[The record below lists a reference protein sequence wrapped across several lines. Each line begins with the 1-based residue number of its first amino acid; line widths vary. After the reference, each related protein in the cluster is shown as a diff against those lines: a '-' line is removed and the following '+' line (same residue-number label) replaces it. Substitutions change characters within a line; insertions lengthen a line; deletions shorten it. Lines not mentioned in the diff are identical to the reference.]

1 MAFQT
6 ITDIYVMEGTPS
18 PYVAL
23 GLASLDVAVE
33 SDSFV
38 QIDSSDPLVTIDSSD
53 PTAQVPGAGVTI
65 SGAQSQA
72 DVPFIISFD
81 DDTLGRTST
90 SRSR

>member
-6 ITDIYVMEGTPS
+6 VTDIYVMEGTPS

-38 QIDSSDPLVTIDSSD
+38 QIDSSDPLVVIE
-53 PTAQVPGAGVTI
+53 
-65 SGAQSQA
+65 
-72 DVPFIISFD
+72 F
-81 DDTLGRTST
+81 
-90 SRSR
+90 